1 MHVDMELTKMIIIM
15 FELAWLWVPCQDIG
29 LGWPI
34 SVLQVDVNRFWGG
47 PLSVFGIC
55 LLLGLFLNQHG
66 WLHVQIAKMG
76 PPPHHDKEQ
85 AITMQIL

>member
-34 SVLQVDVNRFWGG
+34 SVLQVDVNRFWVV
-47 PLSVFGIC
+47 PCQSLEFAYC
-55 LLLGLFLNQHG
+55 WAFF
-66 WLHVQIAKMG
+66 
-76 PPPHHDKEQ
+76 
-85 AITMQIL
+85 